1 MENSSKALLIAGAIL
16 LAILL
21 IGVGMYTY
29 NSTSTSVTASTDSMS
44 THETDA
50 FNNQFTMYDGEKKRK

>member
-29 NSTSTSVTASTDSMS
+29 NNASSTVTASVWQLMKQMLLII
-44 THETDA
+44 
-50 FNNQFTMYDGEKKRK
+50 NL